1 MSTAEVSLRGR
12 GASREGLMVL
22 YKITDIVQVLP
33 RPQRMLP
40 AASVVSTLISFK
52 NKMNYSKQ
60 NCFPFELDDNV

>member
-1 MSTAEVSLRGR
+1 
-12 GASREGLMVL
+12 MVL

-40 AASVVSTLISFK
+40 PASVVSALISFK
-52 NKMNYSKQ
+52 NKMNDSKQ